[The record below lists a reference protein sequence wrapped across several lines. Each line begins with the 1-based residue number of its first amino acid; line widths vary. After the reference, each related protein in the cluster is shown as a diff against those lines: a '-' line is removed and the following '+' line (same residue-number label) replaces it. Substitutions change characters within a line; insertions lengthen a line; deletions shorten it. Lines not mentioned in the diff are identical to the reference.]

1 MRWIIKKVLMVVFRF
16 VENGK
21 EYRIDCDEAVEY
33 AKKLYEEGM
42 VLLYNNLAVK
52 PEEVAEK
59 DVIEVMGFVCD

>member
-21 EYRIDCDEAVEY
+21 EYRIDCEETVEY